1 MLLLNMR
8 RRHYK
13 GRSQTACTSMFTTT
27 TTGVVVPGV
36 LNFY

>member
-8 RRHYK
+8 WGSIK

-27 TTGVVVPGV
+27 TGVVVPGV